1 MYSWK
6 TKFLSISSL
15 CLILFSAT
23 LPVQAKPS
31 PASIKTFESAKEEL
45 PKDWYAFY
53 RIVDRIARANGY
65 DQRPWRIMVVPK
77 YDMNAFAT
85 DVNLIAMY
93 DGIID
98 QLSGDSSALACI
110 VAHEM
115 GHHKK
120 RHIAISQAKRTQL
133 IAKIRQE
140 AEIEV
145 LGEKRAATTES
156 TATSVVGT
164 VVQNTVRN
172 PLGNLAGGILG
183 RESKRR
189 VSRSQK
195 RINAIVEKK
204 NRELDQKIAAQ
215 SREHEFEADE
225 IGYLAS
231 VRAGF
236 EPEGCLRA
244 MEVLARI
251 PGAEFDTTH
260 PAVPKRIEAL
270 KALIKKYPPQTLK
283 REGEARIA
291 KSQALTYSL
300 SRDKNTLRINS
311 VRGGSAGDDIESMF
325 DK

>member
-23 LPVQAKPS
+23 LPVQAKPN
-31 PASIKTFESAKEEL
+31 PASIKTFESAKKEL

-65 DQRPWRIMVVPK
+65 DQRPWRIMVVPE
-77 YDMNAFAT
+77 YNINAFAT

-120 RHIAISQAKRTQL
+120 RHIAISKSKKAQL
-133 IAKIRQE
+133 VAKIQQE

-183 RESKRR
+183 NESKRR
-189 VSRSQK
+189 VRKSQK
-195 RINAIVEKK
+195 RINEIVEKK
-204 NRELDQKIAAQ
+204 NRELNQRIAAQ
-215 SREHEFEADE
+215 SRQHEFEADE

-244 MEVLARI
+244 MEVIART

-300 SRDKNTLRINS
+300 SRDKKTLRINS
-311 VRGGSAGDDIESMF
+311 VRGSSAGDDIERMF

>member
-1 MYSWK
+1 MHSWK

-31 PASIKTFESAKEEL
+31 PASMKTFERAKKEL

-65 DQRPWRIMVVPK
+65 DQRPWRITLIPK
-77 YDMNAFAT
+77 YDINAFAT

-98 QLSGDSSALACI
+98 QLSGDSSALACV

-120 RHIAISQAKRTQL
+120 RHIAISQAKRAQL
-133 IAKIRQE
+133 IAQIRQE
-140 AEIEV
+140 AEKEV
-145 LGEKRAATTES
+145 LGEKRAANTES
-156 TATSVVGT
+156 TVTGVAGT
-164 VVQNTVRN
+164 VVQGSVGGPVGNVLGGF
-172 PLGNLAGGILG
+172 LGNQ
-183 RESKRR
+183 SQRR
-189 VSRSQK
+189 ARKAQK
-195 RINAIVEKK
+195 RINAIVKKK
-204 NRELDQKIAAQ
+204 NQELDERIAAQ
-215 SREHEFEADE
+215 SRQHEFEADE

-236 EPEGCLRA
+236 EPKGCLRA
-244 MEVLARI
+244 MEVIART

-283 REGEARIA
+283 REGEARMA
-291 KSQALTYSL
+291 KSQALTYTW
-300 SRDKNTLRINS
+300 DGKFLRINS
-311 VRGGSAGDDIESMF
+311 IRGGSAADDIENMF

>member
-6 TKFLSISSL
+6 KNFLSISSL
-15 CLILFSAT
+15 CLILFSVN

-31 PASIKTFESAKEEL
+31 PASIKTFERAKKEL
-45 PKDWYAFY
+45 SKDWYAFY

-65 DQRPWRIMVVPK
+65 DQRPWRSMVVPM
-77 YDMNAFAT
+77 YDIYAFAT

-98 QLSGDSSALACI
+98 QLNGDSSALACI

-120 RHIAISQAKRTQL
+120 RHIAISQVKKAEL
-133 IAKIRQE
+133 VAKIQKE

-145 LGEKRAATTES
+145 LGEKRAATTE
-156 TATSVVGT
+156 ATVTGIGGD
-164 VVQNTVRN
+164 VVQRTIGGS
-172 PLGNLAGGILG
+172 LGNTLGGLLG
-183 RESKRR
+183 GQSKRR
-189 VSRSQK
+189 VRKAQK

-204 NRELDQKIAAQ
+204 NRELEQRIAAQ

-244 MEVLARI
+244 MEVIART

-260 PAVPKRIEAL
+260 PAAPKRIQAL

-300 SRDKNTLRINS
+300 SRDKNSLRINS
-311 VRGGSAGDDIESMF
+311 VRGGSAGDDIENMF

>member
-1 MYSWK
+1 MNSWK
-6 TKFLSISSL
+6 TKFLTISSF
-15 CLILFSAT
+15 CLLLFSAT
-23 LPVQAKPS
+23 LPVQAKPT
-31 PASIKTFESAKEEL
+31 PASIKTFESAKKEL
-45 PKDWYAFY
+45 PKDWYVFY
-53 RIVDRIARANGY
+53 RIVDRIARANAY
-65 DQRPWRIMVVPK
+65 DQRPWRIVVVPK
-77 YDMNAFAT
+77 YDINAFAT

-93 DGIID
+93 GGIID
-98 QLSGDSSALACI
+98 QLNGDSSALACI

-120 RHIAISQAKRTQL
+120 RHIAIGQAKKAELTT
-133 IAKIRQE
+133 KIQQE

-156 TATSVVGT
+156 TATGVAGT
-164 VVQNTVRN
+164 VVQRTVGGPVGN
-172 PLGNLAGGILG
+172 VLGGLLGNQ
-183 RESKRR
+183 SQRR
-189 VSRSQK
+189 VRKAQK

-204 NRELDQKIAAQ
+204 NQDLEQRIAAQ
-215 SREHEFEADE
+215 SRQHEFEADE

-244 MEVLARI
+244 MEVLART
-251 PGAEFDTTH
+251 PGAEFDTSH

-270 KALIKKYPPQTLK
+270 KALIQKYPSETLK
-283 REGEARIA
+283 REGEVRMG

-300 SRDKNTLRINS
+300 SRDGKSLRINS
-311 VRGGSAGDDIESMF
+311 IRGGSASDDIDRMF